1 MNRDHAQEKTAPDHA
16 MVPDSK
22 ALAHAMVAHRPNIH
36 IRTQCLGKCLRK
48 GNMWWSGLLVWC
60 RHIAV
65 AVPPDLLPKAL
76 FHLVV

>member
-1 MNRDHAQEKTAPDHA
+1 MDRDHAQEKTAPGHA

-22 ALAHAMVAHRPNIH
+22 ALTHAMAALRPNIH
-36 IRTQCLGKCLRK
+36 NRTQNLGKCLRK
-48 GNMWWSGLLVWC
+48 VNIWWSGLLVWC

-65 AVPPDLLPKAL
+65 AVPVDLLPKAL